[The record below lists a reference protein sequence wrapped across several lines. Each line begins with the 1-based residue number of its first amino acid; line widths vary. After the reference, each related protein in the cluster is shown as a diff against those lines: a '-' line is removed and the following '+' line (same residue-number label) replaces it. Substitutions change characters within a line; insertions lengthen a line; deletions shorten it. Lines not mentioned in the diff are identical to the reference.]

1 MEAILGIIFIV
12 KILLFVY
19 AIWLFFFPLM
29 VIKRMN
35 KIIQLLEN
43 NRENDRDKGEI

>member
-1 MEAILGIIFIV
+1 MAELITFIYV
-12 KILLFVY
+12 FGSLFLFCY
-19 AIWLFFFPLM
+19 AIWLFFFPIM

-43 NRENDRDKGEI
+43 DGDKREI